1 MSKTEKR
8 EVGRSSPSLPP
19 TYLYMYISSQ
29 HITAGGSR
37 YETDMAKVGMV
48 DTFLWGYCCLF
59 YLSGDYVWEMSQLIQ
74 CSNLPG
80 SKLSQTAHIL
90 SQERQEFSKTCKQT
104 LSPC

>member
-1 MSKTEKR
+1 MSKTVR
-8 EVGRSSPSLPP
+8 EVGGSSPSLPP

-80 SKLSQTAHIL
+80 SKLS
-90 SQERQEFSKTCKQT
+90 
-104 LSPC
+104 